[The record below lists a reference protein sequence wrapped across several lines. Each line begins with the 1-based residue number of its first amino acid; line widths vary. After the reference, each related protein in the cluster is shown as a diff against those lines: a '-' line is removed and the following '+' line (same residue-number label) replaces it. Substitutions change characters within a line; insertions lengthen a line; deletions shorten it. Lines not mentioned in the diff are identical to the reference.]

1 MKELKFPW
9 NNWNSVAAPIADNV
23 VPPGSPLPDD
33 PLFKK
38 KLGAEILE
46 ASVVRP
52 AIRRLNDARFAVP
65 VSDWKDA
72 RPLLRHLFETTTV
85 NLVTSSD
92 ASRAASARVAL
103 PLSFFLNKDALFDTI
118 GVDPPGDFQGIDVAR
133 SSYQSNLEKNHFAL
147 VSGSFRQPGDTFFGF
162 LVPEASFEDINGLAH
177 LLSTKLITPK
187 FAACV
192 MMIDFPNPVFSP
204 TRQGLSK
211 YVPAAGPVQGDLSA
225 TIAAAITE
233 AAAGLP
239 AESAEAQFVSNWKLA
254 DDQWKTVFAQR
265 VKDYLVTVKAKT
277 DVQEN
282 FDRYVELAESR
293 RRQFATLPL
302 NEFELLLPETSIPR
316 GPALKM
322 NTDGSV
328 GPR

>member
-1 MKELKFPW
+1 
-9 NNWNSVAAPIADNV
+9 
-23 VPPGSPLPDD
+23 
-33 PLFKK
+33 
-38 KLGAEILE
+38 
-46 ASVVRP
+46 
-52 AIRRLNDARFAVP
+52 
-65 VSDWKDA
+65 
-72 RPLLRHLFETTTV
+72 
-85 NLVTSSD
+85 
-92 ASRAASARVAL
+92 
-103 PLSFFLNKDALFDTI
+103 
-118 GVDPPGDFQGIDVAR
+118 
-133 SSYQSNLEKNHFAL
+133 
-147 VSGSFRQPGDTFFGF
+147 
-162 LVPEASFEDINGLAH
+162 
-177 LLSTKLITPK
+177 
-187 FAACV
+187 
-192 MMIDFPNPVFSP
+192 
-204 TRQGLSK
+204 
-211 YVPAAGPVQGDLSA
+211 VQGDLSA
-225 TIAAAITE
+225 TIAATITQ

-282 FDRYVELAESR
+282 FDRYVELTESR